1 MILGK
6 SSIYSILPY
15 TVSLIFKHYCYCTNV
30 EVHQSTLYVSDAIY
44 NPVCYYFQ
52 ALVVDSMLSIP
63 RQLHNAVIG
72 PKGKLVRMVMDE
84 CGGVRITFPPSESK
98 SDDIKLHGPKEDVEK
113 ARRML
118 QELADE
124 QVE

>member
-1 MILGK
+1 MD
-6 SSIYSILPY
+6 
-15 TVSLIFKHYCYCTNV
+15 
-30 EVHQSTLYVSDAIY
+30 ST
-44 NPVCYYFQ
+44 
-52 ALVVDSMLSIP
+52 LSIP

-84 CGGVRITFPPSESK
+84 CGGVRITFPQAESK

-113 ARRML
+113 ACRML

-124 QVE
+124 QVREGGR